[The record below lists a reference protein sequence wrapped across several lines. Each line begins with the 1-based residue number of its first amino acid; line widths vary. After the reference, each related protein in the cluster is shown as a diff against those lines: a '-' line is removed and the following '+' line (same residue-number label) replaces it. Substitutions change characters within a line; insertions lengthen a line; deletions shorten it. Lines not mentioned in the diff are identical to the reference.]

1 MLIARLKNK
10 ELMTVLQATKV
21 QKEDE
26 ASFIAKNDG
35 IHYRTMDYSHISLLD
50 IVMPKEAFQYYSCEG
65 EPADTAFM
73 VKPDELL
80 KVLKRIDKEETVEI
94 MVENDGDITIRS
106 LSVRKPLTY
115 KTKSLS
121 NEYEETKLPN
131 ITYAV
136 KVNIQHNALKEA
148 LEDLSLL
155 TDVVRIITN
164 KEKVKFVAVNDRD
177 TMTIEYENN
186 RQAVMIYMLDSKAE
200 CRSVYKIQE
209 LLNMLKAVE
218 TKYVVLQYNDK
229 TALRLQFLLPFK
241 CEMHYYLAPRIED

>member
-1 MLIARLKNK
+1 
-10 ELMTVLQATKV
+10 MTVLQATKV
-21 QKEDE
+21 QRDE
-26 ASFIAKNDG
+26 ASFIAKDDG
-35 IHYRTMDYSHISLLD
+35 IHYRTLDYSHISLLD
-50 IVMPKEAFQYYSCEG
+50 ILIPKEAFQYYSCEG
-65 EPADTAFM
+65 EPADTVFT
-73 VKPDELL
+73 VKPEELL
-80 KVLKRIDKEETVEI
+80 KVLKRIDKEETVEL

-106 LSVRKPLTY
+106 ISVRKPLTY
-115 KTKSLS
+115 RTKSLDS
-121 NEYEETKLPN
+121 KYEETKLPN

-155 TDVVRIITN
+155 TDVVKIITN

-218 TKYVVLQYNDK
+218 TKYVVLQYNERLP
-229 TALRLQFLLPFK
+229 LRMQFLLPFK

>member
-1 MLIARLKNK
+1 MLLARLRNK

-21 QKEDE
+21 QLDE

-50 IVMPKEAFQYYSCEG
+50 ILIPKEAFQHYSCEG
-65 EPADTAFM
+65 EPSDTVFT
-73 VKPDELL
+73 VNPEELL
-80 KVLKRIDKEETVEI
+80 KVLKRIDKEETVEL
-94 MVENDGDITIRS
+94 MVENDGDITVRS
-106 LSVRKPLTY
+106 ISVRKPLTY
-115 KTKSLS
+115 RTKSLD

-136 KVNIQHNALKEA
+136 KVNLQHNALKEA

-155 TDVVRIITN
+155 TDTVRIITN
-164 KEKVKFVAVNDRD
+164 KEKVKFVAANDRD

-186 RQAVMIYMLDSKAE
+186 RQAIIYMLDSKVE
-200 CRSVYKIQE
+200 CSSLYKIEE

-241 CEMHYYLAPRIED
+241 CDMHYYLAPRIED

>member
-1 MLIARLKNK
+1 MLLARLRNK
-10 ELMTVLQATKV
+10 ELMIVLQATKV
-21 QKEDE
+21 QRDE
-26 ASFIAKNDG
+26 ALFIAKNNG

-50 IVMPKEAFQYYSCEG
+50 ILIPKEAYQYYSCEG
-65 EPADTAFM
+65 ESTDTPFT
-73 VKPDELL
+73 VKPEELL
-80 KVLKRIDKEETVEI
+80 KVLKRIDKEETIEI
-94 MVENDGDITIRS
+94 IVENDGDITIKS

-115 KTKSLS
+115 KTKSLDTK
-121 NEYEETKLPN
+121 YEETKLPN

-155 TDVVRIITN
+155 TNDVRIITN
-164 KEKVKFVAVNDRD
+164 KEKVRFNAVNDRD

-186 RQAVMIYMLDSKAE
+186 RQVMIYMLDSKTE
-200 CRSVYKIQE
+200 CKSVYKIQE
-209 LLNMLKAVE
+209 LLNILKAVE

>member
-1 MLIARLKNK
+1 
-10 ELMTVLQATKV
+10 MTVLQATKV
-21 QKEDE
+21 QKDE
-26 ASFIAKNDG
+26 ASFIAKDDG
-35 IHYRTMDYSHISLLD
+35 IHYRTLDYSHISLLD
-50 IVMPKEAFQYYSCEG
+50 ILIPKEAFQYYSCEG
-65 EPADTAFM
+65 EPADTVFT
-73 VKPDELL
+73 VKPEELL
-80 KVLKRIDKEETVEI
+80 KVLKRIDKEETVEL

-106 LSVRKPLTY
+106 ISVRKPLTY
-115 KTKSLS
+115 RTKSLDS
-121 NEYEETKLPN
+121 KYEETKLPN

-155 TDVVRIITN
+155 TDVVKIITN

-218 TKYVVLQYNDK
+218 TKYVVLQYNERLP
-229 TALRLQFLLPFK
+229 LRMQFLLPFK

>member
-1 MLIARLKNK
+1 
-10 ELMTVLQATKV
+10 MTVLQATKV
-21 QKEDE
+21 QKDE
-26 ASFIAKNDG
+26 ASFVAKNDG
-35 IHYRTMDYSHISLLD
+35 IHYRTLDYSHISLLD
-50 IVMPKEAFQYYSCEG
+50 ILIPKEAFQYYSCEG
-65 EPADTAFM
+65 EPSDTVFTI
-73 VKPDELL
+73 KPEELL
-80 KVLKRIDKEETVEI
+80 KVLKRIDKEETVELI
-94 MVENDGDITIRS
+94 LENDGDITIKS

-121 NEYEETKLPN
+121 NECEETKLPN

-136 KVNIQHNALKEA
+136 KVNLQHNALKEA

-155 TDVVRIITN
+155 TDEVRIITN

-177 TMTIEYENN
+177 TMTIEYEHN
-186 RQAVMIYMLDSKAE
+186 RQAMIYMLDSKVE
-200 CRSVYKIQE
+200 CSSLYKIEE

-241 CEMHYYLAPRIED
+241 CDMHYYLAPRIED

>member
-1 MLIARLKNK
+1 MLVARLRNK

-21 QKEDE
+21 QRDE

-35 IHYRTMDYSHISLLD
+35 IHYRTIDYSHISLLD
-50 IVMPKEAFQYYSCEG
+50 ILIPKEAFQYYSCEG
-65 EPADTAFM
+65 EPSDTVFTI
-73 VKPDELL
+73 KSEELL
-80 KVLKRIDKEETVEI
+80 KVLKRIDKEEIVEI
-94 MVENDGDITIRS
+94 TVDGDITIKS

-155 TDVVRIITN
+155 TNVVRIITN
-164 KEKVKFVAVNDRD
+164 KEKVRFNAVNDRD
-177 TMTIEYENN
+177 TMTIEYEHN
-186 RQAVMIYMLDSKAE
+186 RQAMIYMLDSKAE
-200 CRSVYKIQE
+200 CSSLYKIQE

-241 CEMHYYLAPRIED
+241 CEMHYYLAPRAED

>member
-1 MLIARLKNK
+1 MLLARLKNK

-21 QKEDE
+21 QRSE
-26 ASFIAKNDG
+26 ATFVAKNDG
-35 IHYRTMDYSHISLLD
+35 IHYRMLDYGHISLLD
-50 IVMPKEAFQYYSCEG
+50 IVVPKDAFQHYSCEG
-65 EPADTAFM
+65 TPSDTVFT
-73 VKPDELL
+73 VNPEELL
-80 KVLKRIDKEETVEI
+80 KVLKRIDKEETVEL

-106 LSVRKPLTY
+106 ISVRKPLTY
-115 KTKSLS
+115 RTKSLD

-136 KVNIQHNALKEA
+136 KVNIQHGSLKEA

-155 TDVVRIITN
+155 TDTVRIITN
-164 KEKVKFVAVNDRD
+164 KDKVKFVAVNDRD
-177 TMTIEYENN
+177 TMTIEYEHN
-186 RQAVMIYMLDSKAE
+186 RQAMIYMLDSKVE
-200 CRSVYKIQE
+200 CSSLYKIEE

-241 CEMHYYLAPRIED
+241 CDMHYYLAPRIED

>member
-1 MLIARLKNK
+1 MLITRLRNK

-21 QKEDE
+21 QKDE

-35 IHYRTMDYSHISLLD
+35 IHYRTMDHSHISLLD
-50 IVMPKEAFQYYSCEG
+50 IALPKEAFQYYNDHEG
-65 EPADTAFM
+65 EPDNIAFT

-80 KVLKRIDKEETVEI
+80 KVLKRIDKDETVEI
-94 MVENDGDITIRS
+94 TVDGEDITIRS
-106 LSVRKPLTY
+106 ISVRKPLTY

-121 NEYEETKLPN
+121 NEYNEPPLPN
-131 ITYAV
+131 VTYAV

-155 TDVVRIITN
+155 TDTVRIITDR
-164 KEKVKFVAVNDRD
+164 EKVRFNTVNEKDE
-177 TMTIEYENN
+177 MTIEYEHN

-200 CRSVYKIQE
+200 CKSLYPIRE

-241 CEMHYYLAPRIED
+241 CEMHYYLAPRVED

>member
-1 MLIARLKNK
+1 MLLARLRNK
-10 ELMTVLQATKV
+10 ELITVLQATKT
-21 QKEDE
+21 QKDE
-26 ASFIAKNDG
+26 VSFIAKNDG

-50 IVMPKEAFQYYSCEG
+50 IVIPKDAFQHYSCEG
-65 EPADTAFM
+65 EPADTVFT

-80 KVLKRIDKEETVEI
+80 KVLKRIDKDEIVEI
-94 MVENDGDITIRS
+94 TVDGEDITIRS
-106 LSVRKPLTY
+106 ISVRKPLTY

-155 TDVVRIITN
+155 TNDVRIITN
-164 KEKVKFVAVNDRD
+164 KEKVKFVAVNGRD
-177 TMTIEYENN
+177 IMTIEYEHN
-186 RQAVMIYMLDSKAE
+186 RQAVMIYMLDGKSE
-200 CRSVYKIQE
+200 CRSLYPIRE
-209 LLNMLKAVE
+209 LLNILKAVE
-218 TKYVVLQYNDK
+218 TKYVVLQYNERLP
-229 TALRLQFLLPFK
+229 LRMQFLLPFK

>member
-1 MLIARLKNK
+1 MLLARLRNK

-21 QKEDE
+21 QRDE
-26 ASFIAKNDG
+26 ASFVAKNDG

-50 IVMPKEAFQYYSCEG
+50 ITIPKEAFQYYNDHEG
-65 EPADTAFM
+65 EPNNIVFT
-73 VKPDELL
+73 VKPEELL

-94 MVENDGDITIRS
+94 TVDGEDIIIRS
-106 LSVRKPLTY
+106 ISVRKPLTY

-121 NEYEETKLPN
+121 NEYNETQLPN

-148 LEDLSLL
+148 LEDLYLL
-155 TDVVRIITN
+155 TDTVRIITDR
-164 KEKVKFVAVNDRD
+164 EKVRFNAVNEKDE
-177 TMTIEYENN
+177 MSIEYEHN

-200 CRSVYKIQE
+200 CKCVYSIPA

-218 TKYVVLQYNDK
+218 TKHIVMQYNERMP
-229 TALRLQFLLPFK
+229 LRLQFLLPFK
-241 CEMHYYLAPRIED
+241 CEMHYYLAPRVED

>member
-1 MLIARLKNK
+1 
-10 ELMTVLQATKV
+10 MTVLQATKA
-21 QKEDE
+21 QRDE

-50 IVMPKEAFQYYSCEG
+50 ILIPKEAFQYYSCEG
-65 EPADTAFM
+65 EPDTVFT

-80 KVLKRIDKEETVEI
+80 KVLKRIDKDETVEI
-94 MVENDGDITIRS
+94 TVDGEDITIRS
-106 LSVRKPLTY
+106 ISVRKPLTY

-155 TDVVRIITN
+155 TNVVRIITN
-164 KEKVKFVAVNDRD
+164 KEKVRFNAVNDRD
-177 TMTIEYENN
+177 TMTIEYEHN
-186 RQAVMIYMLDSKAE
+186 RQAVMIYILDGKSE

-241 CEMHYYLAPRIED
+241 CEMHYYLAPRVED

>member
-50 IVMPKEAFQYYSCEG
+50 IVMPKEAFQYYNCEG

-80 KVLKRIDKEETVEI
+80 KVLKRIDKDETVEI
-94 MVENDGDITIRS
+94 TVNNEDITIRS

-164 KEKVKFVAVNDRD
+164 KEKVKLVAVNDRD
-177 TMTIEYENN
+177 AMAIEYEHN

>member
-1 MLIARLKNK
+1 MLLARLRNK
-10 ELMTVLQATKV
+10 ELMTVLQATKA
-21 QKEDE
+21 QKDE

-35 IHYRTMDYSHISLLD
+35 IHYRMLDHSHISLLD
-50 IVMPKEAFQYYSCEG
+50 ILIPKEAFQYYRCEE
-65 EPADTAFM
+65 EPADTVFT
-73 VKPDELL
+73 VKPEELL
-80 KVLKRIDKEETVEI
+80 KVLKRIDKDETVEI
-94 MVENDGDITIRS
+94 TVDGEDITIRS
-106 LSVRKPLTY
+106 ISVRKPLTY

-155 TDVVRIITN
+155 TNVVRIITN
-164 KEKVKFVAVNDRD
+164 KEKVKLVAVNDRD
-177 TMTIEYENN
+177 AMAIEYEHN
-186 RQAVMIYMLDSKAE
+186 RQAVMIYMLDSKSE

>member
-1 MLIARLKNK
+1 MLVARLRNK

-21 QKEDE
+21 QKDE

-50 IVMPKEAFQYYSCEG
+50 IVIPKEAFQHYSCEG
-65 EPADTAFM
+65 ESADTVFT

-80 KVLKRIDKEETVEI
+80 KVLKRIEKEETIEL

-115 KTKSLS
+115 RTKSLD

-148 LEDLSLL
+148 LEDISLL
-155 TDVVRIITN
+155 TNVVRIITN
-164 KEKVKFVAVNDRD
+164 KEKVRFNAVNDRD

-186 RQAVMIYMLDSKAE
+186 RQVMIYMLDSKTE
-200 CRSVYKIQE
+200 CSSVYKIQE
-209 LLNMLKAVE
+209 LLGMLKAVE
-218 TKYVVLQYNDK
+218 TRHVVLQYNDK

-241 CEMHYYLAPRIED
+241 CEMHYYLAPRAED

>member
-1 MLIARLKNK
+1 
-10 ELMTVLQATKV
+10 MTVLQATKV
-21 QKEDE
+21 QKDE

-35 IHYRTMDYSHISLLD
+35 IHYRTLDYSHISLLD
-50 IVMPKEAFQYYSCEG
+50 ILIPKEAFQYYSCEG
-65 EPADTAFM
+65 EPSDTVFT
-73 VKPDELL
+73 VKPEELL
-80 KVLKRIDKEETVEI
+80 KVLKRIDKEETVELI
-94 MVENDGDITIRS
+94 LENDGDITIKS

-121 NEYEETKLPN
+121 NECEETKLPN

-136 KVNIQHNALKEA
+136 KVNLQHNALKEA

-155 TDVVRIITN
+155 TDEVRIITN

-177 TMTIEYENN
+177 TMTIEYEHN
-186 RQAVMIYMLDSKAE
+186 RQAMIYMLDSKVE
-200 CRSVYKIQE
+200 CSSLYKIEE

-229 TALRLQFLLPFK
+229 TALRLQFLLLFK
-241 CEMHYYLAPRIED
+241 CDMHYYLAPRIED

>member
-50 IVMPKEAFQYYSCEG
+50 IVMPKEAFQYYNREG

-94 MVENDGDITIRS
+94 TVNNEDITIRS
-106 LSVRKPLTY
+106 ISVRKPLTY

-121 NEYEETKLPN
+121 NEYNETQLPN

-148 LEDLSLL
+148 LEDLYLL
-155 TDVVRIITN
+155 TDTVRIITDR
-164 KEKVKFVAVNDRD
+164 EKVRFNAVNEKDE
-177 TMTIEYENN
+177 MSIEYEHN
-186 RQAVMIYMLDSKAE
+186 RQAVMIYMLDGKAE
-200 CRSVYKIQE
+200 CKCVYSIPV
-209 LLNMLKAVE
+209 LLSMLKAVE
-218 TKYVVLQYNDK
+218 TKHIVMQYNERMP
-229 TALRLQFLLPFK
+229 LRLQFLLPFK
-241 CEMHYYLAPRIED
+241 CEMHYYLAPRVED

>member
-1 MLIARLKNK
+1 
-10 ELMTVLQATKV
+10 MTVLQATKV
-21 QKEDE
+21 QKDE

-35 IHYRTMDYSHISLLD
+35 IHYRTLDYSHISLLD
-50 IVMPKEAFQYYSCEG
+50 ILIPKEAFQYYSCEG
-65 EPADTAFM
+65 EPSDTVFT
-73 VKPDELL
+73 VKPEELL
-80 KVLKRIDKEETVEI
+80 KVLKRIDKEETVELI
-94 MVENDGDITIRS
+94 LENDGDITIKS

-121 NEYEETKLPN
+121 NECEETKLPN

-136 KVNIQHNALKEA
+136 KVNLQHNALKEA

-155 TDVVRIITN
+155 TDEVRIITN

-177 TMTIEYENN
+177 TMTIEYEHN
-186 RQAVMIYMLDSKAE
+186 RQAMIYMLDSKVE
-200 CRSVYKIQE
+200 CSSLYKIEE

-241 CEMHYYLAPRIED
+241 CDMHYYLAPRIED

>member
-1 MLIARLKNK
+1 MLITRLRNK

-21 QKEDE
+21 QKDE

-35 IHYRTMDYSHISLLD
+35 IHYRTMDHSHISLLD
-50 IVMPKEAFQYYSCEG
+50 IALPKEAFQYYNDHEG
-65 EPADTAFM
+65 EPDNIAFT

-80 KVLKRIDKEETVEI
+80 KVLKRIDKDEIVEI
-94 MVENDGDITIRS
+94 TVDGEDITIRS
-106 LSVRKPLTY
+106 ISVRKPLTY

-131 ITYAV
+131 VTYAV

-155 TDVVRIITN
+155 TNVVRIITN
-164 KEKVKFVAVNDRD
+164 KEKVKLVAVNDRD
-177 TMTIEYENN
+177 AMAIEYEHN

-241 CEMHYYLAPRIED
+241 CEMHYYLAPKVED

>member
-1 MLIARLKNK
+1 MLLARLRNK
-10 ELMTVLQATKV
+10 ELITVLQATKT
-21 QKEDE
+21 QKDE

-50 IVMPKEAFQYYSCEG
+50 IVIPKDAFQHYSCEG
-65 EPADTAFM
+65 EPADTVFT

-80 KVLKRIDKEETVEI
+80 KVLKRIDKDEIVEI
-94 MVENDGDITIRS
+94 TVDGEDITIRS
-106 LSVRKPLTY
+106 ISVRKPLTY

-155 TDVVRIITN
+155 TNDVRIITN
-164 KEKVKFVAVNDRD
+164 KEKVKFVAVNGRD
-177 TMTIEYENN
+177 IMTIEYEHN
-186 RQAVMIYMLDSKAE
+186 RQAVMIYMLDGKSE
-200 CRSVYKIQE
+200 CRSLYPIRE
-209 LLNMLKAVE
+209 LLNILKAVE
-218 TKYVVLQYNDK
+218 TKYVVLQYNERLP
-229 TALRLQFLLPFK
+229 LRMQFLLPFK

>member
-1 MLIARLKNK
+1 MVI
-10 ELMTVLQATKV
+10 LQATKV
-21 QKEDE
+21 QKDE

-50 IVMPKEAFQYYSCEG
+50 ILIPKEAFQYYSCEG
-65 EPADTAFM
+65 EPADTAFT
-73 VKPDELL
+73 VKPEELL
-80 KVLKRIDKEETVEI
+80 KVLKRIDKEETVEV
-94 MVENDGDITIRS
+94 MVENNGDITIRS
-106 LSVRKPLTY
+106 ISVRKPLTY
-115 KTKSLS
+115 RTKSLN

-136 KVNIQHNALKEA
+136 KVNLQHNALKEA

-155 TDVVRIITN
+155 TDEVRIITN

-177 TMTIEYENN
+177 TMTIEYEHN
-186 RQAVMIYMLDSKAE
+186 RQAVMIYMLDSEAE
-200 CRSVYKIQE
+200 CRSLYPIQE

-229 TALRLQFLLPFK
+229 TALKLQFLLPFK

>member
-1 MLIARLKNK
+1 MLLARLRNK
-10 ELMTVLQATKV
+10 ELMTVLQATKA
-21 QKEDE
+21 QKDE
-26 ASFIAKNDG
+26 ASFVAKNDG
-35 IHYRTMDYSHISLLD
+35 IHYRMLDYSHISLLD
-50 IVMPKEAFQYYSCEG
+50 ITMPKEAFQHYSCDG
-65 EPADTAFM
+65 GASGTVFT

-80 KVLKRIDKEETVEI
+80 KILKRIDKEETVEI
-94 MVENDGDITIRS
+94 TINGEDITIRS
-106 LSVRKPLTY
+106 ISVRKPLTY
-115 KTKSLS
+115 NTKSLDS
-121 NEYEETKLPN
+121 KYEETKLPN

-148 LEDLSLL
+148 LEDLYLL
-155 TDVVRIITN
+155 TDTVRIITN